1 MKSLI
6 KNNLLIVV
14 FIPLIF
20 NSLSNLFSGKND
32 FLHYLFGN
40 KIIIL
45 AILISSLF
53 YYQISKLINRA
64 LKLHSISLSLI
75 LFLTSFYIFNLI
87 FLPFLKEISFK
98 TTLLVV
104 FTLWISFLT
113 FKTDKKIE
121 IIKVLALY
129 VGSLIF
135 NSRFYIELSNL
146 SGFKELNTDVPVQWY
161 ELANMIS
168 SENYYFAFTN
178 NIIEGQTLAISYV
191 QSLLF
196 NLNFY
201 FYEFSYIRLNSNL
214 IIIFAVFLI
223 YDLNLS
229 KHDKIIASVTLVLFI
244 LNSDWLTYL
253 FMDSLMLEGLVGL
266 IFATFLINIKSYIF
280 EKSNLNSYLFF
291 FLFSFLFFTKQFV
304 STISLI
310 LLIFLLIK
318 YKNLRLLIGLIPYF
332 INRVYTNVY
341 IPDSKE
347 FELLKGTSIKELLLD
362 ILTFDN
368 LAIENVSHIISQL
381 LIDKPYVYIL
391 LIFSIVNFLRLLL
404 NLRSTESFTLNVS
417 LFAIV
422 INFVFIFS
430 LYIVWWKDFGIQSSH
445 RYTLNLFLLL
455 FYSLLMNIN
464 LFKKEV

>member
-40 KIIIL
+40 KIIIF

-53 YYQISKLINRA
+53 YYQISKLINSV

-104 FTLWISFLT
+104 FTLWMSFLT

-121 IIKVLALY
+121 IIKVVAIY

-135 NSRFYIELSNL
+135 NSRYYIELSNL

-214 IIIFAVFLI
+214 IIIFAVF
-223 YDLNLS
+223 
-229 KHDKIIASVTLVLFI
+229 
-244 LNSDWLTYL
+244 
-253 FMDSLMLEGLVGL
+253 
-266 IFATFLINIKSYIF
+266 
-280 EKSNLNSYLFF
+280 
-291 FLFSFLFFTKQFV
+291 
-304 STISLI
+304 
-310 LLIFLLIK
+310 
-318 YKNLRLLIGLIPYF
+318 
-332 INRVYTNVY
+332 
-341 IPDSKE
+341 
-347 FELLKGTSIKELLLD
+347 
-362 ILTFDN
+362 
-368 LAIENVSHIISQL
+368 
-381 LIDKPYVYIL
+381 
-391 LIFSIVNFLRLLL
+391 
-404 NLRSTESFTLNVS
+404 
-417 LFAIV
+417 
-422 INFVFIFS
+422 
-430 LYIVWWKDFGIQSSH
+430 
-445 RYTLNLFLLL
+445 
-455 FYSLLMNIN
+455 
-464 LFKKEV
+464 

>member
-1 MKSLI
+1 MKGLI

-45 AILISSLF
+45 AIFISSLF

-98 TTLLVV
+98 TTLLIV

-266 IFATFLINIKSYIF
+266 IFATFLINIKSFIF

-291 FLFSFLFFTKQFV
+291 SYLVFYFLQ
-304 STISLI
+304 
-310 LLIFLLIK
+310 
-318 YKNLRLLIGLIPYF
+318 N
-332 INRVYTNVY
+332 
-341 IPDSKE
+341 
-347 FELLKGTSIKELLLD
+347 
-362 ILTFDN
+362 
-368 LAIENVSHIISQL
+368 
-381 LIDKPYVYIL
+381 
-391 LIFSIVNFLRLLL
+391 
-404 NLRSTESFTLNVS
+404 
-417 LFAIV
+417 
-422 INFVFIFS
+422 S
-430 LYIVWWKDFGIQSSH
+430 LYQQFH
-445 RYTLNLFLLL
+445 L
-455 FYSLLMNIN
+455 FY
-464 LFKKEV
+464 

>member
-1 MKSLI
+1 M
-6 KNNLLIVV
+6 
-14 FIPLIF
+14 
-20 NSLSNLFSGKND
+20 
-32 FLHYLFGN
+32 
-40 KIIIL
+40 
-45 AILISSLF
+45 
-53 YYQISKLINRA
+53 
-64 LKLHSISLSLI
+64 
-75 LFLTSFYIFNLI
+75 
-87 FLPFLKEISFK
+87 
-98 TTLLVV
+98 
-104 FTLWISFLT
+104 SFLT

-121 IIKVLALY
+121 IIKVVAIY

-135 NSRFYIELSNL
+135 NSRYYIELSNL

-291 FLFSFLFFTKQFV
+291 SYLVFYFLQ
-304 STISLI
+304 
-310 LLIFLLIK
+310 
-318 YKNLRLLIGLIPYF
+318 N
-332 INRVYTNVY
+332 
-341 IPDSKE
+341 
-347 FELLKGTSIKELLLD
+347 
-362 ILTFDN
+362 
-368 LAIENVSHIISQL
+368 
-381 LIDKPYVYIL
+381 
-391 LIFSIVNFLRLLL
+391 
-404 NLRSTESFTLNVS
+404 
-417 LFAIV
+417 
-422 INFVFIFS
+422 S
-430 LYIVWWKDFGIQSSH
+430 LYQQFH
-445 RYTLNLFLLL
+445 
-455 FYSLLMNIN
+455 
-464 LFKKEV
+464 